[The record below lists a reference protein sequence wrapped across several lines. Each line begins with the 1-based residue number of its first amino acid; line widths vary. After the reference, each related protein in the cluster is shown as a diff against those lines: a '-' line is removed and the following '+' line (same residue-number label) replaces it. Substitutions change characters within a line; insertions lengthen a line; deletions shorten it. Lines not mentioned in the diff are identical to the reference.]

1 MGLASASAAP
11 HHRAQAAAVDKIDLA
26 ELENDRSVKGQ
37 EVLDVSAQKLRLA
50 AGNNAPFAAH
60 DRDPTNLARF
70 QRQSQELS
78 LDIGTSGLVHNA
90 DLMTLTNIFRVSI
103 NVYFAPAATDRA
115 AFSRTGHMALMKAK
129 M

>member
-1 MGLASASAAP
+1 MGLASASLAP

-78 LDIGTSGLVHNA
+78 LDIGTSLVHNA